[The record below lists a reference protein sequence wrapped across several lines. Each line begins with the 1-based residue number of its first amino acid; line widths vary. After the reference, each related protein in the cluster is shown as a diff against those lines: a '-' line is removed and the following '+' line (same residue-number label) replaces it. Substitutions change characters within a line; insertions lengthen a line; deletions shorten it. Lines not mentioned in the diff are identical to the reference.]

1 MLAPSSLTLLLFIL
15 LITSI
20 HGHLA
25 QARIFIYASCSQD
38 KYQPSSPY
46 ETNLNS
52 LLSSIVSSS
61 SQTLYN
67 MFAVGNDTTSVPP
80 DSAVYG
86 LYQCRGD
93 LKPRDCSTCIAGL
106 IDQIELLCPYTYG
119 ASLQLDGCFVTY
131 VNTDF
136 LGKLDDSLRFKKC
149 SGNGGNDGEFLRR
162 RDDVLADLQGAVG
175 FRVAA
180 AGAVEGYAQCLG
192 DLEAADCSACL
203 ADAVMK
209 VKSLCGSAAAGD
221 VFLGQCY
228 VRYWE
233 SGYYDSSSG
242 NSFSFSEEEIQIFIM
257 IYKRINLMNLLNIN
271 CVNQNFIKCRTGK
284 AALLICFVHGMKSLI
299 LSLNSI
305 VCC

>member
-106 IDQIELLCPYTYG
+106 IDQIELLSVHHTCPYTYG

-233 SGYYDSSSG
+233 SGYYDSSSDSS
-242 NSFSFSEEEIQIFIM
+242 NHDD
-257 IYKRINLMNLLNIN
+257 
-271 CVNQNFIKCRTGK
+271 VGK
-284 AALLICFVHGMKSLI
+284 TVAIILGVVAGVAVLIVTLAFCKKALG
-299 LSLNSI
+299 
-305 VCC
+305 

>member
-1 MLAPSSLTLLLFIL
+1 MLVPSSLTLLLFIFV
-15 LITSI
+15 ISSI

-25 QARIFIYASCSQD
+25 HARIFIYASCSQD

-106 IDQIELLCPYTYG
+106 IDEIELLCPYTYG
-119 ASLQLDGCFVTY
+119 ASLQLDGCFV
-131 VNTDF
+131 
-136 LGKLDDSLRFKKC
+136 
-149 SGNGGNDGEFLRR
+149 RR

-192 DLEAADCSACL
+192 DLEAVDCSACL

-209 VKSLCGSAAAGD
+209 VKSLCGPAAAGD

-233 SGYYDSSSG
+233 SGYYDSSSDSS
-242 NSFSFSEEEIQIFIM
+242 NHDD
-257 IYKRINLMNLLNIN
+257 
-271 CVNQNFIKCRTGK
+271 VGK
-284 AALLICFVHGMKSLI
+284 TVAIILGVVAGVAVLIVTLAVCKKALG
-299 LSLNSI
+299 
-305 VCC
+305 

>member
-1 MLAPSSLTLLLFIL
+1 MLAPSSLTLLLFIF

-67 MFAVGNDTTSVPP
+67 VFAVGNDTTSVPP

-119 ASLQLDGCFVTY
+119 ASLQLDGCFVRY
-131 VNTDF
+131 ENTDF
-136 LGKLDDSLRFKKC
+136 LGQLDDSLRFKKC

-209 VKSLCGSAAAGD
+209 VKSLCGPAAAGD
-221 VFLGQCY
+221 VFLGSAMYGIGSLATMILLQ
-228 VRYWE
+228 VDKENHIFGRWRDPRI
-233 SGYYDSSSG
+233 GPDVVSSRTSSVG
-242 NSFSFSEEEIQIFIM
+242 GKIYFWIFSDP
-257 IYKRINLMNLLNIN
+257 NID
-271 CVNQNFIKCRTGK
+271 FGK
-284 AALLICFVHGMKSLI
+284 SYL
-299 LSLNSI
+299 
-305 VCC
+305 